1 MTNSPPQL
9 VPGNFQSCIQE
20 DWVQDK
26 VHSSISFMSLNL
38 PKPWVSFVVDFIQES
53 ENSTGSLDYLSLTYL
68 SSFSVGFV
76 CTLAFS
82 PCGWLFSSMNILN
95 FTCHRTFVFTVF
107 FSLWCNLHVT
117 GSLLLFSSQFKC
129 HLLRDVSPDHAD
141 YCPKWKLSDNDLQWA
156 LYFWEYLSSRH
167 VEFWLESRGYENPWF
182 YNVFGRR
189 KISCWEESILGFKR
203 SPEFFYENQ
212 YHKSMVLWSMS
223 LKGLCKTDKI
233 C

>member
-1 MTNSPPQL
+1 MTNSAPQL

-38 PKPWVSFVVDFIQES
+38 PNPWISFVTDFIQEG

-76 CTLAFS
+76 CTLTFS

-107 FSLWCNLHVT
+107 FPSGVI
-117 GSLLLFSSQFKC
+117 FSKISVW
-129 HLLRDVSPDHAD
+129 L
-141 YCPKWKLSDNDLQWA
+141 A
-156 LYFWEYLSSRH
+156 LCYYSALSSN
-167 VEFWLESRGYENPWF
+167 VTFSEMSPLTTQIVVPNES
-182 YNVFGRR
+182 
-189 KISCWEESILGFKR
+189 
-203 SPEFFYENQ
+203 
-212 YHKSMVLWSMS
+212 
-223 LKGLCKTDKI
+223 
-233 C
+233 